1 MYEVVIDKE
10 GKASRWRTFS
20 PPVPPPRKKESNT
33 CLTYSY
39 MGMYCFVM
47 ARASTTSDAFNAVA
61 EPRRR
66 EILSYLAGAERP
78 VGEIV
83 TALGLEQP
91 SVSKHLRV
99 LRDVGLVR
107 MRCQG
112 RQKLYRTNADVIR
125 PLHQWS
131 GTFERYWQHQLNRV
145 KERAEAMVRQGAS
158 DLNSPGPKTPDPNP
172 KEKR

>member
-1 MYEVVIDKE
+1 
-10 GKASRWRTFS
+10 
-20 PPVPPPRKKESNT
+20 
-33 CLTYSY
+33 
-39 MGMYCFVM
+39 M
-47 ARASTTSDAFNAVA
+47 ARASTTSDAFNAIA

-66 EILSYLAGAERP
+66 EILTYLAAVERP

-83 TALGLEQP
+83 AALGLEQP

-112 RQKLYRTNADVIR
+112 RQKLYRTNAEAIR
-125 PLHQWS
+125 PLHEWA

-145 KERAEAMVRQGAS
+145 KQRAEAMVRQGPP
-158 DLNSPGPKTPDPNP
+158 DLSFPDRKI
-172 KEKR
+172 KEK